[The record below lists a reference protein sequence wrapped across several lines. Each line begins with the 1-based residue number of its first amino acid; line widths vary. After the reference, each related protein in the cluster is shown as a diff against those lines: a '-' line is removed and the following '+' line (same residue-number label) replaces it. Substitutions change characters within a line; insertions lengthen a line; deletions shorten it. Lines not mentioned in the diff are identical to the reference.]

1 MSGFGTG
8 WTGGTNQSARKIESV
23 RPVGRHASIK
33 EAFDRWRQFG
43 RCVIVEHAVTI
54 RWRGA
59 PHASAVTDRIDARGG
74 DPSAMAQA
82 RLRFFEAIPQDVHVL
97 QGETGADGNT

>member
-43 RCVIVEHAVTI
+43 RRVMVEPAVPT

-59 PHASAVTDRIDARGG
+59 LRASAVTHRIGIRGSA
-74 DPSAMAQA
+74 DSAMVPA